1 MSNVTLVAIEE
12 LMDNILDKKLDEKT
26 LMLHGSESTDRN
38 TAKQISFFILIVF
51 AKKCDDINRNT
62 FAAVYANIGYRV

>member
-1 MSNVTLVAIEE
+1 
-12 LMDNILDKKLDEKT
+12 LDKKLDEKT